1 MGKDGYALRAELGK
15 MTGRTSVPAIFVGG
29 QFAGGCNDGGLGG
42 IMSLESQGKLK
53 GMRRQLVHM
62 GWLRHPL
69 GWRAAQPLSLP
80 EALCGSAKRPY
91 GRRTPLLLSHA
102 GSHRRVRSEAGR
114 VDAPAALLREGCRRG
129 QGGSG
134 IRDGATAKL
143 Q

>member
-29 QFAGGCNDGGLGG
+29 EFAGGCNDGGLGG

-62 GWLRHPL
+62 GRLRRPL

-80 EALCGSAKRPY
+80 S
-91 GRRTPLLLSHA
+91 
-102 GSHRRVRSEAGR
+102 
-114 VDAPAALLREGCRRG
+114 AALPNAIRPTIRPTIRPPHAFTLVTRRLT
-129 QGGSG
+129 SA
-134 IRDGATAKL
+134 GAL
-143 Q
+143 

>member
-29 QFAGGCNDGGLGG
+29 EFAGGCNDGGLGG

-53 GMRRQLVHM
+53 GMHRQLVHM
-62 GWLRHPL
+62 ARVPAPLRMAHGP
-69 GWRAAQPLSLP
+69 AAVPARGSLR
-80 EALCGSAKRPY
+80 LCQTP
-91 GRRTPLLLSHA
+91 TPLLLSHA
-102 GSHRRVRSEAGR
+102 GSHRRARSEAVC
-114 VDAPAALLREGCRRG
+114 VDAPAALLRVGCRRG